1 MIKVNRDDY
10 VYASARVRAL
20 ENSLLTKD
28 AIEKLIDA
36 KSPEEC
42 IKILTDRGFGGG
54 MEIPSPTAFEQLISA
69 EQDELYRLVASIV
82 KNPKIFDLFR
92 LSYDYHN
99 IKILLKSEFLGI
111 SDPDG
116 MMFGSGTIP
125 ITKLKLMLKDK
136 NYAELSSVMKKAID
150 SAREAFSKTGDP
162 QLIDLELDRASFE
175 ETMTLARDL
184 DSPFIK
190 GYVALSV
197 DLNNLKSYLR
207 IKRMN
212 KGFELFRRVFIDGG
226 YISLKMFMLS
236 FDDTVEQFAEKIAS
250 FGYYDMLSYGAAYL
264 RETNKFT
271 LFEKMCDNHL
281 MDYIKKA
288 RYISFGIEPV
298 VAFIFAK
305 ETELKTVRIVLASRL
320 ANLNAETIKERL
332 RDTYV

>member
-1 MIKVNRDDY
+1 MIKINRDDY
-10 VYASARVRAL
+10 IYASARIRAL

-36 KSPEEC
+36 KTPEDC

-54 MEIPSPTAFEQLISA
+54 AEIASPSQFEQLITA
-69 EQDELYRLVASIV
+69 EQDTLYKLIASIV

-99 IKILLKSEFLGI
+99 VKVLLKSEFLGI
-111 SDPDG
+111 PDPDD
-116 MMFGSGTIP
+116 MMFGSGTISP
-125 ITKLKLMLKDK
+125 AKLKVIIKDK
-136 NYAELSSVMKKAID
+136 NYVELSATMKKAID
-150 SAREAFSKTGDP
+150 TAREAFSKTNDP
-162 QLIDLELDRASFE
+162 QIIDLELDRASFE
-175 ETMTLARDL
+175 ETAALAREL
-184 DSPFIK
+184 DSPFIR
-190 GYVALSV
+190 GYVSLSV

-212 KGFELFRRVFIDGG
+212 KGYDLFNRVFIDGG
-226 YISLKMFMLS
+226 YISLKVFMQN
-236 FDDTVEQFAEKIAS
+236 FDDTIEQFAEKISS
-250 FGYYDMLSYGAAYL
+250 FGYYEILSEGAAYL
-264 RETNKFT
+264 RETKKFT
-271 LFEKMCDNHL
+271 LFEKLCDNHL

-298 VAFIFAK
+298 VAYIYAK
-305 ETELKTVRIVLASRL
+305 ENEFKTVRIILASRI